1 MKVNNPLKK
10 SSIRNIELLLE
21 NYDEF
26 VWEALEKHNKTYNDN
41 LVLVYDPYTYDLI
54 LK

>member
-1 MKVNNPLKK
+1 MKINNPLKK
-10 SSIRNIELLLE
+10 SSIYNLELILKK
-21 NYDEF
+21 YDGF
-26 VWEALEKHNKTYNDN
+26 IWEALEKHNKTYNDN